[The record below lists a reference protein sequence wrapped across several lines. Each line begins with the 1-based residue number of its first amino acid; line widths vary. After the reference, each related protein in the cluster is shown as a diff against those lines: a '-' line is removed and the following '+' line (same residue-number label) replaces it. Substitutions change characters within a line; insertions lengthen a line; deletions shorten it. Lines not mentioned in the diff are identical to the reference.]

1 MAEVKVKI
9 TAQNEVQT
17 GLQASLAEVRQFA
30 GQAQKEM
37 QQAMQMPARQP
48 AQERVAPTFKID
60 IGDYGLEP
68 LRQMQ

>member
-37 QQAMQMPARQP
+37 QAAFEPRRARGP
-48 AQERVAPTFKID
+48 DFRAD
-60 IGDYGLEP
+60 
-68 LRQMQ
+68 